1 MGWMAA
7 ANAAP
12 LWLVLAIW
20 GICVLLGAWAGSV
33 KGRPI
38 AGIIL
43 GLLLGP
49 LGVAACLALPHAGN
63 MRCPSCGKRTRWV
76 PRSSGSRPPGGS
88 EPHLRCS
95 RCGEIIWNEAEA
107 IMGNGLFSSLVERI
121 IDLAYRIH
129 TRKR

>member
-12 LWLVLAIW
+12 LWLVLVIW
-20 GICVLLGAWAGSV
+20 GICLLLGAWAGSV

-38 AGIIL
+38 TGIIL

-76 PRSSGSRPPGGS
+76 RGTRAVARPARASPISGAPGVAKSVGMRLRP
-88 EPHLRCS
+88 
-95 RCGEIIWNEAEA
+95 
-107 IMGNGLFSSLVERI
+107 
-121 IDLAYRIH
+121 
-129 TRKR
+129 